1 MANDSAKMVKA
12 RLEEDGGGSSLKFS
26 FNPTEYSIKK
36 SGNWHTPTRSMGT
49 KAGAKPNYLG
59 SNPQTLSL
67 QIFFDAWESGGHAVL
82 SSVEQL
88 LDWCTP
94 SSGSVS
100 DEKPQPPVLRLYWGS
115 NQHLSDHKF
124 YMESVSAKYTMFKSD
139 GTPVRATAD
148 ITLKEVPSEPDGT
161 NPTSG
166 SIHTRRTHL
175 LGDGDTLQS
184 IAQAEYG
191 KPALWRG
198 IASFNGI
205 DDPFRLET
213 GARLLLPSLEEAAA
227 EAK

>member
-12 RLEEDGGGSSLKFS
+12 RLEEDGGGSHLKFR
-26 FNPTEYSIKK
+26 FNPTEYSVKK
-36 SGNWHTPTRSMGT
+36 SGSWHTPTRSMGT

-59 SNPQTLSL
+59 SNPQTLTL
-67 QIFFDAWESGGHAVL
+67 QIFFDAWESGD
-82 SSVEQL
+82 SSVIHGVEKL

-94 SSGSVS
+94 SSGSVN
-100 DEKPQPPVLRLYWGS
+100 DEKPQPPVLRLFWGS

-139 GTPVRATAD
+139 GTPLRATAD
-148 ITLKEVPSEPDGT
+148 ITLKEVPSDPEGT

-175 LGDGDTLQS
+175 IGDGDTLQS

-198 IASFNGI
+198 IAAFNTI

-213 GARLLLPSLEEAAA
+213 GARLLLPSLEEAAE